1 MRKLIFSANGPF
13 LLIDG
18 AKTRRIPALDR
29 ATRNLADALN
39 RLTAVGTVTKAA
51 EGEALQK
58 SAASL
63 TEELVKRIEDAV
75 GPLDP
80 EGGVVYTDDDGGFVC
95 GSTGRPP
102 IPLPPEPD
110 ILPTP
115 EELRASGVLDSMS
128 VRLLSRAIEKEMD
141 VLQLFE
147 EPRDIADKL
156 NIEID
161 EQTYDVLRSLA
172 PSRIDRITDPV
183 QREVVHYLHRVL
195 EDGRFTDSFLAKPA
209 SVSAALN
216 IKLSDE
222 AFDRIIK
229 GASAGLGSGFGGG
242 DVMEP
247 VSIAVGIT
255 VIVIVD
261 SIVVGVVVT
270 ATKARFE
277 GLRTVVDRSSLRKF

>member
-1 MRKLIFSANGPF
+1 MRKLVFAADGPF
-13 LLIDG
+13 LLIDDG
-18 AKTRRIPALDR
+18 KTRRIPALDR
-29 ATRNLADALN
+29 ATRNLAASLN
-39 RLTAVGTVTKAA
+39 RLTAVITVTQAA
-51 EGEALQK
+51 EAKALAK

-63 TEELVKRIEDAV
+63 AEQLVRRIEDAV

-80 EGGVVYTDDDGGFVC
+80 EGGVVYTDTDGGFIC

-115 EELRASGVLDSMS
+115 EELKASGVLDSMS

-147 EPRDIADKL
+147 DPRDIADKL
-156 NIEID
+156 NIDID
-161 EQTYDVLRSLA
+161 EQTIDTLRSLA
-172 PSRIDRITDPV
+172 PSRLDRITDPV
-183 QREVVHYLHRVL
+183 QREVVQYLHKVL

-216 IKLSDE
+216 IKLSDA

-229 GASAGLGSGFGGG
+229 GASAGLGSGIGGG
-242 DVMEP
+242 EVMEP
-247 VSIAVGIT
+247 ISIAVGIT

-277 GLRTVVDRSSLRKF
+277 GLKTVIDRSALEKF